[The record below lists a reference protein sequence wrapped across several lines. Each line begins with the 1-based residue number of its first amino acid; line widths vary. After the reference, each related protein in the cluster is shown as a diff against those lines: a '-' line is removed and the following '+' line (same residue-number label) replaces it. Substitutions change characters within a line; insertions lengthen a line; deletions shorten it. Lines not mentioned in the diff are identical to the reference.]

1 MEIKNSFKFMAL
13 PYIAATGE
21 ERQSLKTRLWEWIRM
36 KVHLRVEV
44 SNKDVEQIEKILAAN
59 NMSMNKFVS
68 YAIAGI
74 VECRS
79 GNNVKI
85 YCS

>member
-1 MEIKNSFKFMAL
+1 
-13 PYIAATGE
+13 
-21 ERQSLKTRLWEWIRM
+21 M

-85 YCS
+85 